1 MLKEPSPVLGLKPWA
16 EYVERLR
23 AHLPLDLLYKKA
35 WLRWRCLVDFK
46 AKRIIKFPVPSYNQ
60 VENYETFEQVA
71 RYKAGFC
78 GLGLANVG
86 LDFTICDLDS
96 TAEIPAEIFG
106 EPGYLEQSPSG
117 NGTRWWYKGRLPE
130 GGPGVHTIE
139 GVEVY
144 RDKWATVTGNVV
156 DPEFS
161 TRALGPI
168 PPALLEAWNLANLSL
183 PQRKDDSEPGRWYKP
198 ELLEQRLSLWKEFIS
213 GFDYLSL
220 GDRFSVVC
228 PGDKG
233 WPDGSKHS
241 FEEGLTRT
249 AMVWL
254 LNQKPVFH
262 CFHAH
267 CQSPKKTWK
276 DFQSFYDP
284 DHLYHNID
292 DAIEQEV
299 LKLEDEWKSQ

>member
-1 MLKEPSPVLGLKPWA
+1 MLKEPSPVLGSKSWA
-16 EYVERLR
+16 DYIQRLR
-23 AHLPLDLLYKKA
+23 DRLPLELLHKKA
-35 WLRWRCLVDFK
+35 WLRWRCIVDFK
-46 AKRIIKFPVPSYNQ
+46 TSRIAKFPVPSYNQ
-60 VENYETFEQVA
+60 AENYETFESA
-71 RYKAGFC
+71 SRYKPGFC

-96 TAEIPAEIFG
+96 VGPVPADIFD
-106 EPGYLEQSPSG
+106 EPGYVERSPSG
-117 NGTRWWYKGRLPE
+117 KGLRWWYKGRLPE
-130 GGPGVHTIE
+130 GGPGVHKIE

-144 RDKWATVTGNVV
+144 RDKWATVTGDV
-156 DPEFS
+156 DVSSSSIF
-161 TRALGPI
+161 RLLKQL
-168 PPALLEAWNLANLSL
+168 PPALIEAWSLARLSL
-183 PQRKDDSEPGRWYKP
+183 PGHQDDSAPGRWYKP
-198 ELLEQRLSLWKEFIS
+198 ELLEQRLSIWKEFVS
-213 GFDYLSL
+213 GFNYLSL
-220 GDRFSVVC
+220 GDRFSVTC

-276 DFQSFYDP
+276 DFQNFYDP
-284 DHLYHNID
+284 NHLYHNID
-292 DAIEQEV
+292 DAIEHEV
-299 LKLEDEWKSQ
+299 MKLEEKW